1 MTIFRGIF
9 KLLIHPN
16 LINVLKLTHLF
27 YILLLGRL
35 TTMSDVYSFGVVL
48 LELLTGKKS
57 VDKKRTP
64 REQDLVE
71 WARPSLK
78 DSHRLERIIDSRLE
92 DQYSIEGAR
101 KLAMLT
107 YQCLSHHDKSR
118 PTMRTVVKTLE
129 HVMKLNDIPIGH
141 FVYVA
146 PIEVT
151 NIEVSLNVDK
161 KGNENE
167 CDENEINKRVVKSK
181 DEEKGEKNE
190 KGHQS
195 QRRSRSNRRRVKPLM
210 KSRSV
215 HSDTALYKTLGTSL
229 YSPKQSEDKQQEV
242 NICQY

>member
-1 MTIFRGIF
+1 
-9 KLLIHPN
+9 
-16 LINVLKLTHLF
+16 
-27 YILLLGRL
+27 
-35 TTMSDVYSFGVVL
+35 MSDVYSFGVVL

-92 DQYSIEGAR
+92 DQYSIDGAR
-101 KLAMLT
+101 KLAILT

-118 PTMRTVVKTLE
+118 PTMRTVVKTLQ

-167 CDENEINKRVVKSK
+167 CDENEINKSVVKSK
-181 DEEKGEKNE
+181 NEE
-190 KGHQS
+190 KGHQI

-229 YSPKQSEDKQQEV
+229 YSPKQSKQSQQEV
-242 NICQY
+242 NLCQY